1 MNIMRKENIDLS
13 TCLKIHYNISD
24 TQLCL
29 SDIKVISE
37 LCQYFN
43 TNNIISAVTQL
54 LEINRSIYYINAFC
68 EYDMKCI
75 INELNVGKYIIKHS
89 ISDGDMIVTDVANI
103 RRKKIGLPLKE
114 YTLIEKETI
123 DKERRLREQHEH

>member
-13 TCLKIHYNISD
+13 TCLKIYYNISD

-43 TNNIISAVTQL
+43 TDNIISAVTQL